1 MTSANTAS
9 DVSDTTQRAN
19 VATSK
24 GRVLIVDDEA
34 NARSALAEL
43 LDDAG
48 YSVSTAAD
56 GRTALL
62 QMEQVDPDVV
72 LTDLKMPGMDGL
84 SLIESGRP
92 MSPHT
97 TFIVMTAFATI
108 DTAVKAIKLGAESYL
123 TKPLELDAVMAI
135 VDRALDRTRLS
146 REAAQLRERFEDRFQ
161 LGNIL
166 GEHPSMQRLMKNIAQ
181 VARSRAT
188 VLIHGE
194 TGTGKELIAAAIHQN
209 SKRKDKPF
217 VKLNCAS
224 LSETLLESEL
234 FGHERGS
241 FTGAMTRR
249 EGRFKQADGGTLFL
263 DEVSEIPASVQIKL
277 LRFLQEREFERVGGN
292 ETLKVD
298 VRVVAATNRHLK
310 QRVDDGKF
318 REDLYYRLKVVQ
330 LDVPPLR
337 VRRSDIPLLSH
348 AFLRKYAAEN
358 DRPVQGL
365 SEEALQHLMIYPWP
379 GNVRELENAI
389 ERAVVMCEN
398 ELIQREDLPTSA
410 HGDLKNGSVMALI
423 PGITMSELER
433 VAILRT
439 LDAVDGS
446 TARAAEILG
455 ISQRPRRNP
464 KRRARAAFGERGQLR
479 RSPVQVD
486 DALDDRKAKA
496 GASLLGGDEGFECP
510 PDDLARHAGTV
521 VDHRDFPP
529 VIAEHPTGDLNARL
543 TGAGHRFDG
552 IGDQVVDDLFETIAL
567 RKQDAGY

>member
-1 MTSANTAS
+1 MNNVNTAS
-9 DVSDTTQRAN
+9 DVPQTNDRPSLAG
-19 VATSK
+19 SK
-24 GRVLIVDDEA
+24 GRVLVVDDEA
-34 NARSALAEL
+34 NARNALAEL

-62 QMEQVDPDVV
+62 QLQQADPEVV

-84 SLIESGRP
+84 SLIERGRP
-92 MSPHT
+92 MSPHA

-108 DTAVKAIKLGAESYL
+108 DTAVQAIKVGAETYL
-123 TKPLELDAVMAI
+123 TKPLELDAVIAI
-135 VDRALDRTRLS
+135 VDRALERARLS
-146 REAAQLRERFEDRFQ
+146 REAAQLRQRVDDRFQ

-166 GEHPSMQRLMKNIAQ
+166 GEHPSMQRLMKNVAQ

-217 VKLNCAS
+217 IRLNCAS
-224 LSETLLESEL
+224 LSKTLLESEL

-241 FTGAMTRR
+241 FTGAISRR

-263 DEVSEIPASVQIKL
+263 DEVSEIPPSVQIKL

-298 VRVVAATNRHLK
+298 VRVVAATNRDLS
-310 QRVDDGKF
+310 QLVDEGRF
-318 REDLYYRLKVVQ
+318 REDLFYRLKVVQ

-337 VRRSDIPLLSH
+337 VRRSDIPVLAYS
-348 AFLRKYAAEN
+348 FLRKYAKEN
-358 DRPVQGL
+358 ERSVHGL
-365 SEEALQHLMIYPWP
+365 TEEALQHLMIYPWP

-389 ERAVVMCEN
+389 ERAVVMCSGD
-398 ELIQREDLPTSA
+398 LIDRDDLPTSA

-423 PGITMSELER
+423 PGITMAELER
-433 VAILRT
+433 IAILRT

-446 TARAAEILG
+446 TARAAELLG
-455 ISQRPRRNP
+455 ISQRKIQYRI
-464 KRRARAAFGERGQLR
+464 KEWGYQ
-479 RSPVQVD
+479 SPIID
-486 DALDDRKAKA
+486 
-496 GASLLGGDEGFECP
+496 
-510 PDDLARHAGTV
+510 
-521 VDHRDFPP
+521 
-529 VIAEHPTGDLNARL
+529 
-543 TGAGHRFDG
+543 
-552 IGDQVVDDLFETIAL
+552 
-567 RKQDAGY
+567 

>member
-1 MTSANTAS
+1 MTSPHTAS
-9 DVSDTTQRAN
+9 EILEPDDRTA
-19 VATSK
+19 AETSK

-34 NARSALAEL
+34 NARNALAEL

-84 SLIESGRP
+84 SLIERGRP

-146 REAAQLRERFEDRFQ
+146 REAAQLRQRVDERFQ

-194 TGTGKELIAAAIHQN
+194 TGTGKELIATAIHQN
-209 SKRKDKPF
+209 SKRKDQPF
-217 VKLNCAS
+217 IRLNCAS

-241 FTGAMTRR
+241 FTGAVARR

-263 DEVSEIPASVQIKL
+263 DEVSEIPPSVQIKL

-298 VRVVAATNRHLK
+298 VRVVAATNRNLK
-310 QRVDDGKF
+310 QRVDDSRF

-337 VRRSDIPLLSH
+337 VRRSDIPLLAH

-389 ERAVVMCEN
+389 ERSVVMCDGD
-398 ELIQREDLPTSA
+398 LIERDDLPTSA
-410 HGDLKNGSVMALI
+410 HGEMQNGSVMALI
-423 PGITMSELER
+423 PGITMTELER
-433 VAILRT
+433 IAILRT

-455 ISQRPRRNP
+455 ISQRKIQYRVKEWGYQN
-464 KRRARAAFGERGQLR
+464 
-479 RSPVQVD
+479 S
-486 DALDDRKAKA
+486 
-496 GASLLGGDEGFECP
+496 
-510 PDDLARHAGTV
+510 
-521 VDHRDFPP
+521 
-529 VIAEHPTGDLNARL
+529 VID
-543 TGAGHRFDG
+543 
-552 IGDQVVDDLFETIAL
+552 
-567 RKQDAGY
+567 

>member
-1 MTSANTAS
+1 MTHASTVSELPEQTENRTAY
-9 DVSDTTQRAN
+9 V
-19 VATSK
+19 SK
-24 GRVLIVDDEA
+24 GRILIVDDEA
-34 NARSALAEL
+34 NARNALAEL
-43 LDDAG
+43 MDDAG

-84 SLIESGRP
+84 TLIERGRP

-97 TFIVMTAFATI
+97 TFIVMTAFGTI
-108 DTAVKAIKLGAESYL
+108 DTAVQAIKLGADSYL

-135 VDRALDRTRLS
+135 VERALERTQLS
-146 REAAQLRERFEDRFQ
+146 REAAQLRQRVDERFQF
-161 LGNIL
+161 GNII
-166 GEHPSMQRLMKNIAQ
+166 GEHPSMQRLMKNVAQ

-209 SKRKDKPF
+209 SDRKNKPF
-217 VKLNCAS
+217 IRLNCAS

-241 FTGAMTRR
+241 FTGAMSRR

-298 VRVVAATNRHLK
+298 VRVVAATNRNLK
-310 QRVDDGKF
+310 QRVEDGRF

-337 VRRSDIPLLSH
+337 VRRSDIPLLAY
-348 AFLRKYAAEN
+348 AFLRRYSEEN
-358 DRPVQGL
+358 DRPVRAL
-365 SEEALQHLMIYPWP
+365 TEEALQHLLIYPWP

-389 ERAVVMCEN
+389 ERAVVMCEG
-398 ELIQREDLPTSA
+398 ELIDRDDLPTAA
-410 HGDLKNGSVMALI
+410 HGDMQNGSVAALI
-423 PGITMSELER
+423 PGITMAELER
-433 VAILRT
+433 IAILRT

-455 ISQRPRRNP
+455 ISQRKIQYRV
-464 KRRARAAFGERGQLR
+464 KEW
-479 RSPVQVD
+479 
-486 DALDDRKAKA
+486 
-496 GASLLGGDEGFECP
+496 
-510 PDDLARHAGTV
+510 
-521 VDHRDFPP
+521 
-529 VIAEHPTGDLNARL
+529 
-543 TGAGHRFDG
+543 
-552 IGDQVVDDLFETIAL
+552 
-567 RKQDAGY
+567 GYQTAHID

>member
-1 MTSANTAS
+1 MTSVTTAS
-9 DVSDTTQRAN
+9 ELADSTEQAK
-19 VATSK
+19 AASSK
-24 GRVLIVDDEA
+24 GRVLIVDDEV

-84 SLIESGRP
+84 ALIERGRP

-108 DTAVKAIKLGAESYL
+108 DTAVQAIKLGAESYL
-123 TKPLELDAVMAI
+123 TKPLELDAVIAL

-146 REAAQLRERFEDRFQ
+146 REAAQLRQRFDDRFQ
-161 LGNIL
+161 LGKIL

-263 DEVSEIPASVQIKL
+263 DEVSEIPSSVQIKL

-310 QRVDDGKF
+310 QRVDEGRF

-337 VRRSDIPLLSH
+337 VRRSDIPLLAH

-358 DRPVQGL
+358 DKPVQGL
-365 SEEALQHLMIYPWP
+365 TEEALQHLMIYPWP

-389 ERAVVMCEN
+389 ERAVVMCEA
-398 ELIQREDLPTSA
+398 ELIERDDLPTSA
-410 HGDLKNGSVMALI
+410 HGDMQNGSVMALI

-455 ISQRPRRNP
+455 ISQRKIQYRVKEWGYQTPM
-464 KRRARAAFGERGQLR
+464 
-479 RSPVQVD
+479 
-486 DALDDRKAKA
+486 LD
-496 GASLLGGDEGFECP
+496 
-510 PDDLARHAGTV
+510 
-521 VDHRDFPP
+521 
-529 VIAEHPTGDLNARL
+529 
-543 TGAGHRFDG
+543 
-552 IGDQVVDDLFETIAL
+552 
-567 RKQDAGY
+567 

>member
-1 MTSANTAS
+1 MNSVITAS
-9 DVSDTTQRAN
+9 DLSDSAEQAK
-19 VATSK
+19 VATSN

-62 QMEQVDPDVV
+62 QIEQMDPDVV

-84 SLIESGRP
+84 SLIERGRP

-146 REAAQLRERFEDRFQ
+146 REAAHLRERFDDRFQ

-217 VKLNCAS
+217 IKLNCAS

-263 DEVSEIPASVQIKL
+263 DEVSEIPSSVQIKL

-298 VRVVAATNRHLK
+298 VRVVAATNRNLK
-310 QRVDDGKF
+310 QRVDEGKF

-337 VRRSDIPLLSH
+337 VRRSDIPLLAH
-348 AFLRKYAAEN
+348 AFLRKYAGEN

-365 SEEALQHLMIYPWP
+365 SDEALQHLMIYPWP

-389 ERAVVMCEN
+389 ERAVVMCES
-398 ELIQREDLPTSA
+398 ELIERDDLPTSA
-410 HGDLKNGSVMALI
+410 HGDLQNGSVMALI

-455 ISQRPRRNP
+455 ISQRKIQYRVKEWGYQTP
-464 KRRARAAFGERGQLR
+464 L
-479 RSPVQVD
+479 
-486 DALDDRKAKA
+486 LD
-496 GASLLGGDEGFECP
+496 
-510 PDDLARHAGTV
+510 
-521 VDHRDFPP
+521 
-529 VIAEHPTGDLNARL
+529 
-543 TGAGHRFDG
+543 
-552 IGDQVVDDLFETIAL
+552 
-567 RKQDAGY
+567 

>member
-1 MTSANTAS
+1 MTSVNTAS
-9 DVSDTTQRAN
+9 NFSDTVKPVN
-19 VATSK
+19 VASSK

-43 LDDAG
+43 MDDAG

-62 QMEQVDPDVV
+62 QMEQIDPDVV

-84 SLIESGRP
+84 SLIERGRP

-146 REAAQLRERFEDRFQ
+146 REAAQLRERFDDRFQ

-209 SKRKDKPF
+209 SKRKEKPF
-217 VKLNCAS
+217 IKLNCAS

-241 FTGAMTRR
+241 FTGAATRR

-263 DEVSEIPASVQIKL
+263 DEVSEIPMSVQIKL

-298 VRVVAATNRHLK
+298 VRVVAATNRNLK
-310 QRVDDGKF
+310 QRVDEGKF

-337 VRRSDIPLLSH
+337 VRRSDIPLLAH

-389 ERAVVMCEN
+389 ERAVVMCED
-398 ELIQREDLPTSA
+398 EMIQRDDLPTSA
-410 HGDLKNGSVMALI
+410 HGDLRNGSVMALI

-455 ISQRPRRNP
+455 ISQRKIQYRV
-464 KRRARAAFGERGQLR
+464 KEWGYQI
-479 RSPVQVD
+479 PV
-486 DALDDRKAKA
+486 
-496 GASLLGGDEGFECP
+496 
-510 PDDLARHAGTV
+510 
-521 VDHRDFPP
+521 
-529 VIAEHPTGDLNARL
+529 
-543 TGAGHRFDG
+543 FD
-552 IGDQVVDDLFETIAL
+552 
-567 RKQDAGY
+567 

>member
-1 MTSANTAS
+1 MTRIDTAS
-9 DVSDTTQRAN
+9 DLPQAAGRPKVDSH
-19 VATSK
+19 K
-24 GRVLIVDDEA
+24 GRILIVDDEA

-43 LDDAG
+43 LADAG

-62 QMEQVDPDVV
+62 QMEQVEPDVV

-84 SLIESGRP
+84 SLIERGRP

-108 DTAVKAIKLGAESYL
+108 DTAVQAIKLGAESYL
-123 TKPLELDAVMAI
+123 TKPLELDAVIAI
-135 VDRALDRTRLS
+135 ADRALERTRLS
-146 REAAQLRERFEDRFQ
+146 REAAQLRERVDDRFQ
-161 LGNIL
+161 LGNII

-209 SKRKDKPF
+209 SKRKDNPF
-217 VKLNCAS
+217 IRLNCAS

-241 FTGAMTRR
+241 FTGAMARR

-263 DEVSEIPASVQIKL
+263 DEVSEIPPSVQIKL

-298 VRVVAATNRHLK
+298 VRVVAATNRDLK
-310 QRVDDGKF
+310 QRVDEGRF
-318 REDLYYRLKVVQ
+318 REDLFYRLKVVQ

-337 VRRSDIPLLSH
+337 VRRSDIPLL
-348 AFLRKYAAEN
+348 AQTFLRKYASDN
-358 DRPVQGL
+358 DRPVRGFT
-365 SEEALQHLMIYPWP
+365 EEALRHMMIYPWP

-389 ERAVVMCEN
+389 ERAVVMCEGN
-398 ELIQREDLPTSA
+398 LIERDDLPTSA
-410 HGDLKNGSVMALI
+410 HGDLQNGSIMALI
-423 PGITMSELER
+423 PGVTMAELER
-433 VAILRT
+433 MAILRT

-455 ISQRPRRNP
+455 ISQRKIQYRVKEWGYQTPT
-464 KRRARAAFGERGQLR
+464 
-479 RSPVQVD
+479 
-486 DALDDRKAKA
+486 LD
-496 GASLLGGDEGFECP
+496 
-510 PDDLARHAGTV
+510 
-521 VDHRDFPP
+521 
-529 VIAEHPTGDLNARL
+529 
-543 TGAGHRFDG
+543 
-552 IGDQVVDDLFETIAL
+552 
-567 RKQDAGY
+567 

>member
-1 MTSANTAS
+1 MTSVNIAS
-9 DVSDTTQRAN
+9 EVPQTIEQPGEE
-19 VATSK
+19 SK
-24 GRVLIVDDEA
+24 GRILVVDDET
-34 NARSALAEL
+34 NARNALAEL

-56 GRTALL
+56 GGTALL
-62 QMEQVDPDVV
+62 QLEQVDPDVV

-84 SLIESGRP
+84 SLIERGRP

-108 DTAVKAIKLGAESYL
+108 DTAVQAIKLGAESYL
-123 TKPLELDAVMAI
+123 TKPLELDAVIAI
-135 VDRALDRTRLS
+135 VDRALERTRLS
-146 REAAQLRERFEDRFQ
+146 REAAQLRQRVDDRFQ

-209 SKRKDKPF
+209 SNRKDKPF
-217 VKLNCAS
+217 IRLNCAS

-241 FTGAMTRR
+241 FTGAMSRR

-263 DEVSEIPASVQIKL
+263 DEVSEIPPSVQIKL
-277 LRFLQEREFERVGGN
+277 LRFLQERDFERVGGN

-298 VRVVAATNRHLK
+298 VRVVAATNRNLR
-310 QRVDDGKF
+310 QRVEDGRF

-337 VRRSDIPLLSH
+337 VRRSDIPLLAH

-358 DRPVQGL
+358 SRTVQGL
-365 SEEALQHLMIYPWP
+365 SEEALKHLMIYPWP

-389 ERAVVMCEN
+389 ERSVVMCDGDV
-398 ELIQREDLPTSA
+398 IDREDLPTSA
-410 HGDLKNGSVMALI
+410 HGDMQNGSVMALI
-423 PGITMSELER
+423 PGVTMMELER
-433 VAILRT
+433 IAILRT

-446 TARAAEILG
+446 TARAADILG
-455 ISQRPRRNP
+455 ISQRKIQYRV
-464 KRRARAAFGERGQLR
+464 KEWGYQ
-479 RSPVQVD
+479 S
-486 DALDDRKAKA
+486 
-496 GASLLGGDEGFECP
+496 S
-510 PDDLARHAGTV
+510 
-521 VDHRDFPP
+521 
-529 VIAEHPTGDLNARL
+529 I
-543 TGAGHRFDG
+543 FD
-552 IGDQVVDDLFETIAL
+552 
-567 RKQDAGY
+567 

>member
-1 MTSANTAS
+1 
-9 DVSDTTQRAN
+9 
-19 VATSK
+19 
-24 GRVLIVDDEA
+24 
-34 NARSALAEL
+34 
-43 LDDAG
+43 
-48 YSVSTAAD
+48 
-56 GRTALL
+56 
-62 QMEQVDPDVV
+62 
-72 LTDLKMPGMDGL
+72 MPGMDGL
-84 SLIESGRP
+84 SLIERGRP

-146 REAAQLRERFEDRFQ
+146 REAAQLRERFDERFQ

-241 FTGAMTRR
+241 FTGAMARR

-298 VRVVAATNRHLK
+298 VRVVAATNRNLK
-310 QRVDDGKF
+310 QRVDEG
-318 REDLYYRLKVVQ
+318 Q
-330 LDVPPLR
+330 LP
-337 VRRSDIPLLSH
+337 RRPLLQAQGSP
-348 AFLRKYAAEN
+348 ARRAAT
-358 DRPVQGL
+358 P
-365 SEEALQHLMIYPWP
+365 
-379 GNVRELENAI
+379 
-389 ERAVVMCEN
+389 
-398 ELIQREDLPTSA
+398 
-410 HGDLKNGSVMALI
+410 
-423 PGITMSELER
+423 
-433 VAILRT
+433 
-439 LDAVDGS
+439 GS
-446 TARAAEILG
+446 T
-455 ISQRPRRNP
+455 
-464 KRRARAAFGERGQLR
+464 KRHSIAGPCVPAQVCRGERPPGPGSLR
-479 RSPVQVD
+479 RS
-486 DALDDRKAKA
+486 AAA
-496 GASLLGGDEGFECP
+496 
-510 PDDLARHAGTV
+510 PDDLPLARQRSRARK
-521 VDHRDFPP
+521 RDRTGRGHVRRRADRTRRLCPP
-529 VIAEHPTGDLNARL
+529 LPTGTCR
-543 TGAGHRFDG
+543 TVR
-552 IGDQVVDDLFETIAL
+552 
-567 RKQDAGY
+567 

>member
-9 DVSDTTQRAN
+9 DISDTAKRVH
-19 VATSK
+19 VARSK

-72 LTDLKMPGMDGL
+72 LTDLKMPGIDGL
-84 SLIESGRP
+84 SLIERGRP

-194 TGTGKELIAAAIHQN
+194 TGTGKELLAAAIHQN

-298 VRVVAATNRHLK
+298 VRVVAATNRNLK

-330 LDVPPLR
+330 IDVPPLR
-337 VRRSDIPLLSH
+337 VRRSDIPLLAH

-398 ELIQREDLPTSA
+398 ALIQREDLPTSA
-410 HGDLKNGSVMALI
+410 HGDLQNGSVMALI

-455 ISQRPRRNP
+455 VSQRKIQYRV
-464 KRRARAAFGERGQLR
+464 KEWGYQT
-479 RSPVQVD
+479 
-486 DALDDRKAKA
+486 
-496 GASLLGGDEGFECP
+496 SLLD
-510 PDDLARHAGTV
+510 
-521 VDHRDFPP
+521 
-529 VIAEHPTGDLNARL
+529 
-543 TGAGHRFDG
+543 
-552 IGDQVVDDLFETIAL
+552 
-567 RKQDAGY
+567 

>member
-1 MTSANTAS
+1 MTSVNTAS
-9 DVSDTTQRAN
+9 DFSDTARRAN
-19 VATSK
+19 VAISK

-34 NARSALAEL
+34 NARNALAEL

-62 QMEQVDPDVV
+62 QLEQVDPDVV

-84 SLIESGRP
+84 SLIERGRP

-146 REAAQLRERFEDRFQ
+146 REAAQLRERFDDRFQ
-161 LGNIL
+161 LNNIL

-217 VKLNCAS
+217 IKLNCAS

-277 LRFLQEREFERVGGN
+277 LRFLQERELERVGGN

-298 VRVVAATNRHLK
+298 VRVVAATNRNLK
-310 QRVDDGKF
+310 HRVDEGRF

-337 VRRSDIPLLSH
+337 VRRSDIPLLAH
-348 AFLRKYAAEN
+348 AFLRKYAGEN

-398 ELIQREDLPTSA
+398 ELIQRDDLPTSA
-410 HGDLKNGSVMALI
+410 HGDLQNGSVMALI

-439 LDAVDGS
+439 LEAVDGS

-455 ISQRPRRNP
+455 ISQRKIQYRVKEWGYQNP
-464 KRRARAAFGERGQLR
+464 MM
-479 RSPVQVD
+479 D
-486 DALDDRKAKA
+486 
-496 GASLLGGDEGFECP
+496 
-510 PDDLARHAGTV
+510 
-521 VDHRDFPP
+521 
-529 VIAEHPTGDLNARL
+529 
-543 TGAGHRFDG
+543 
-552 IGDQVVDDLFETIAL
+552 
-567 RKQDAGY
+567 

>member
-1 MTSANTAS
+1 MTSLTSPSEIAQNDPRRA
-9 DVSDTTQRAN
+9 DTK
-19 VATSK
+19 K
-24 GRVLIVDDEA
+24 GKILVVDDEA
-34 NARSALAEL
+34 NARNALAEL

-48 YSVSTAAD
+48 YEVSTAAD

-62 QMEQVDPDVV
+62 QLEQVEPDVV

-84 SLIESGRP
+84 TLIEQGRP
-92 MSPHT
+92 MSPHA

-108 DTAVKAIKLGAESYL
+108 DTAVRAIKLGAESYL
-123 TKPLELDAVMAI
+123 TKPLELDAVIAI
-135 VDRALDRTRLS
+135 VDRALERTRLS
-146 REAAQLRERFEDRFQ
+146 REAAELRERVDARFQ
-161 LGNIL
+161 LGNII

-181 VARSRAT
+181 VAGSRAT

-217 VKLNCAS
+217 IRLNCAS

-241 FTGAMTRR
+241 FTGAVARR

-263 DEVSEIPASVQIKL
+263 DEVSEIPPSVQIKL

-298 VRVVAATNRHLK
+298 VRVVAATNRNLK
-310 QRVDDGKF
+310 QRVDEGRF

-337 VRRSDIPLLSH
+337 VRRSDIPILAH
-348 AFLRKYAAEN
+348 AFLRKYAEEN
-358 DRPVQGL
+358 DRPVKGL
-365 SEEALQHLMIYPWP
+365 SDEALQHLMIYPWP

-389 ERAVVMCEN
+389 ERAVVMSDG
-398 ELIQREDLPTSA
+398 ELIQRSDLPTAA
-410 HGDLKNGSVMALI
+410 HGDMQNGAIMALV
-423 PGITMSELER
+423 PGITMAELER
-433 VAILRT
+433 IAILRT

-455 ISQRPRRNP
+455 ISQRKIQYRV
-464 KRRARAAFGERGQLR
+464 KEWGYQA
-479 RSPVQVD
+479 
-486 DALDDRKAKA
+486 
-496 GASLLGGDEGFECP
+496 
-510 PDDLARHAGTV
+510 
-521 VDHRDFPP
+521 
-529 VIAEHPTGDLNARL
+529 PT
-543 TGAGHRFDG
+543 FD
-552 IGDQVVDDLFETIAL
+552 
-567 RKQDAGY
+567 